1 MNRTHSNPRERTGPH
16 SEARCARLE
25 SGVTLIEILV
35 AVTLLS
41 LLSTGVL
48 VAMRVGF
55 NTMDKTDQHLSR
67 NRRVVNTR
75 RIIESEIDSF
85 VYSIAN
91 FYPAPTALT
100 QVVFLQA
107 EPQSM
112 RFVTTYSLTE
122 GWRGKPRLAELQV
135 IPGDKGEGVRLI
147 LNETPYTGPL
157 QAGQRVAAIEPD
169 LSGALLPRYRPIE
182 PGPNSFVLA
191 DRLAYC
197 RFSYLVLL
205 PNAPFQA
212 WQPSWIA
219 QQRLPLGIRVEMS
232 PLDVTGNDLHISTVT
247 APLRVNRI
255 PGDPRYVD

>member
-1 MNRTHSNPRERTGPH
+1 MKSRDKRTGRH
-16 SEARCARLE
+16 LGGRCARSKKTGFTLLE
-25 SGVTLIEILV
+25 VLV
-35 AVTLLS
+35 ATVIMGIAVAGLIAGLSQSVKNASRLNDYDRSAMLARTKMNDLLLDATLPLQGQTS
-41 LLSTGVL
+41 GDFTLADSGGVPSGWHADLKPFDVPPHAGPGAVLLLMFPPPGVP

-67 NRRVVNTR
+67 TRRVVNTR
-75 RIIESEIDSF
+75 RIIESEIDGF

-135 IPGDKGEGVRLI
+135 IPGDQGQGVRLI

-157 QAGQRVAAIEPD
+157 QTGQRVAGIEPD
-169 LSGALLPRYRPIE
+169 
-182 PGPNSFVLA
+182 
-191 DRLAYC
+191 
-197 RFSYLVLL
+197 
-205 PNAPFQA
+205 
-212 WQPSWIA
+212 PS
-219 QQRLPLGIRVEMS
+219 
-232 PLDVTGNDLHISTVT
+232 
-247 APLRVNRI
+247 
-255 PGDPRYVD
+255 